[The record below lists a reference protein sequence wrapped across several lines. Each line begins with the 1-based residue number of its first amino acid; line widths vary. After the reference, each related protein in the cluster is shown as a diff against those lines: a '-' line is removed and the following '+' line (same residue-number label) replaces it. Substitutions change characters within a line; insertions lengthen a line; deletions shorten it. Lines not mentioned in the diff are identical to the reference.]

1 MATLTREQI
10 LARKTGRGTVT
21 FADGSQVQIRA
32 LTRDEALAVRELD
45 TIAEQDNYVISTGM
59 TDPKMSLEDVA
70 AWASHDAAG
79 DLAAVSNAIAQISG
93 MAERS
98 GKESTKSTS

>member
-10 LARKTGRGTVT
+10 LARKTGKGTVT
-21 FADGSQVQIRA
+21 FADGSQVHVRA
-32 LTRDEALAVRELD
+32 LTRDEALAVRDFE
-45 TIAEQDNYVISTGM
+45 TIAEQDNFIISTGLV
-59 TDPKMSLEDVA
+59 DPKLTVEDVA
-70 AWASHDAAG
+70 AWAANDAAG

-98 GKESTKSTS
+98 GKEATKSTS